1 MVRSRWNA
9 LRGSTVLR
17 SAALMPQ
24 PALTTAVA
32 DNSRLRL
39 FSGSANVPLSQEVA
53 HSLGME
59 LGPMIRK
66 RFADGELYIQVQ
78 ESIRGCDVFLIQP
91 TCQPVN
97 DHFMEL
103 LIMIDACRRAS
114 ARQITAVIP
123 YYGYARADRK
133 TAGRES
139 ITAKLVANLITEAG
153 ASRILAMDLHS
164 AQIQGYFDI
173 PFDHVYGSP
182 VLLDYLVS
190 KQLSDIVV
198 VSPDVGG
205 VARAR
210 AFAKKLDDAPLAII
224 DKRRQ
229 AHNVAEVLNIIGD
242 VKGKTAVLVDD
253 MIDTGGT
260 ISQGAKLLREEG
272 ARQVYACATH
282 AVFSP
287 PAMERLSTNGL
298 FEEVIVTNTIPV
310 PESDRFE
317 QLKVLSVANLLGE
330 TIWRV
335 HEDSSVSS
343 MFR

>member
-1 MVRSRWNA
+1 MSH
-9 LRGSTVLR
+9 TPI
-17 SAALMPQ
+17 LMPNL
-24 PALTTAVA
+24 AMSSLS
-32 DNSRLRL
+32 DNNRLSL
-39 FSGSANVPLSQEVA
+39 FSGSSNIPLAQEVA
-53 HSLGME
+53 RYLGMDI
-59 LGPMIRK
+59 GPLIRK
-66 RFADGELYIQVQ
+66 RFADGELYIQIQ
-78 ESIRGCDVFLIQP
+78 ESIRGCDVYLIQP
-91 TCQPVN
+91 CCNPVN

-139 ITAKLVANLITEAG
+139 ITAKLVANLIVEAG
-153 ASRILAMDLHS
+153 ANRVLAMDLHS

-173 PFDHVYGSP
+173 PFDHIYSTP
-182 VLLDYLVS
+182 VLLDYFAT
-190 KQLSDIVV
+190 KDLSEIVI

-229 AHNVAEVLNIIGD
+229 SHNVAEVMNVIGD

-253 MIDTGGT
+253 MIDTAGT
-260 ISQGAKLLREEG
+260 ITEGAKLLREEG

-282 AVFSP
+282 AVFSG
-287 PAMERLSTNGL
+287 PAIERLSSGVL
-298 FEEVIVTNTIPV
+298 EEVIVTNTIPV
-310 PESDRFE
+310 PEEACFP
-317 QLKVLSVANLLGE
+317 QLTVLSVANLLGE
-330 TIWRV
+330 AIWRI
-335 HEDSSVSS
+335 HEDTSVSS

>member
-1 MVRSRWNA
+1 MVHSF
-9 LRGSTVLR
+9 
-17 SAALMPQ
+17 
-24 PALTTAVA
+24 A

-39 FSGSANVPLSQEVA
+39 FSGSANVQLSQEIA
-53 HSLGME
+53 RYLGMDT
-59 LGPMIRK
+59 GPLIRK
-66 RFADGELYIQVQ
+66 RFADGELYIQIQ
-78 ESIRGCDVFLIQP
+78 ESIRGCDVYLIQP
-91 TCQPVN
+91 CCNPVN

-123 YYGYARADRK
+123 YYCYARADRK

-139 ITAKLVANLITEAG
+139 IAAKLVANLITEAG
-153 ASRILAMDLHS
+153 AQRILAMDLHS

-182 VLLDYLVS
+182 VLQSYIAQ
-190 KQLSDIVV
+190 KQLADLVV

-210 AFAKKLDDAPLAII
+210 AFAKKLNDAPLAII

-229 AHNVAEVLNIIGD
+229 SHNVAEVMNLIGD
-242 VKGKTAVLVDD
+242 VNGKTAVLVDD
-253 MIDTGGT
+253 MIDTAGT
-260 ISQGAKLLREEG
+260 ILEGAKLLREKG

-282 AVFSP
+282 AVFSG
-287 PAMERLSTNGL
+287 PAISRLSSGHI
-298 FEEVIVTNTIPV
+298 EEVIVTNTIPV
-310 PESDRFE
+310 PEE
-317 QLKVLSVANLLGE
+317 QKFPELTVISVANVLGE
-330 TIWRV
+330 AIWRI
-335 HEDSSVSS
+335 HEESSVST